1 VIEIPVNELIYLMTK
16 FNYDQLDIYDGPNTK
31 NLRYEP
37 NSRCL
42 SVVFMPD
49 NMKIEEI

>member
-1 VIEIPVNELIYLMTK
+1 MTK

-49 NMKIEEI
+49 NMKIEEIQYCYCIAISPE